1 MTKRYQRLVGKL
13 IYPSHTQPDM
23 GFSMSVVSQY
33 MNNPNEERFN
43 YLEGPLC
50 GEEKE
55 KGLEI
60 HTVVYFLDGLEG
72 EEYTSF

>member
-1 MTKRYQRLVGKL
+1 
-13 IYPSHTQPDM
+13 M
-23 GFSMSVVSQY
+23 GFSR
-33 MNNPNEERFN
+33 NCKGGLN

-60 HTVVYFLDGLEG
+60 HTVVYFLDGLK
-72 EEYTSF
+72 EEK

>member
-1 MTKRYQRLVGKL
+1 MK
-13 IYPSHTQPDM
+13 
-23 GFSMSVVSQY
+23 SVLT
-33 MNNPNEERFN
+33 

-55 KGLEI
+55 KGLES